1 MTNHSSCKICSSC
14 PFPWECALAGPLCLS
29 ESVSTVPQAE
39 QINAV
44 ATLLSQ
50 LIQRNRAELRAAK

>member
-1 MTNHSSCKICSSC
+1 MNCTSCKICSSC

-50 LIQRNRAELRAAK
+50 LIQRNRADLRAAK